1 MESINGTENQK
12 APSRT
17 SNVLRIQT
25 EGYAKTGAVVT
36 EGTLRAAVLVYI

>member
-1 MESINGTENQK
+1 MDSINGTENQK
-12 APSRT
+12 TPSRT

-25 EGYAKTGAVVT
+25 GDYATTGAVAT